1 MVAAVSRLAALLKQ
15 ATAGD
20 VPAPVVTPDPD
31 KAALIKTLV
40 TPRAPRGAEPMP
52 SIAPPLIVPTKGT
65 LAQRETSPQI
75 IDAYR
80 TALELEEA
88 AAASVGSRSS
98 AAGAAAVES
107 ETGLRSLSG
116 SPTSRDD
123 AVSAMRAQPMP
134 NYALAPPLQ
143 VATILGLT
151 EETAKKR
158 RPGQIKP
165 MREESWRIP
174 AEVTINA
181 RMIAFAF
188 AALALFLLIILLLF

>member
-88 AAASVGSRSS
+88 AAASVGSRSL

-107 ETGLRSLSG
+107 ETGPRSLSG

-165 MREESWRIP
+165 MCEESWRIP

>member
-1 MVAAVSRLAALLKQ
+1 MVAAVPRLAALLKQ

-107 ETGLRSLSG
+107 ETGPRSLSG

-158 RPGQIKP
+158 RRGQIKP
-165 MREESWRIP
+165 MCEESWRIP
-174 AEVTINA
+174 AEVTISA

>member
-1 MVAAVSRLAALLKQ
+1 MVVAVSRLAALLKQ

-20 VPAPVVTPDPD
+20 VPAPVARPDPD

-40 TPRAPRGAEPMP
+40 TPLAPRGAEPMP

-65 LAQRETSPQI
+65 LAQKEASPQI

-80 TALELEEA
+80 VALELDE
-88 AAASVGSRSS
+88 AAASVSPRSS
-98 AAGAAAVES
+98 TASAAAVET

-116 SPTSRDD
+116 LPTSRDD
-123 AVSAMRAQPMP
+123 AVSGMRAQPMP

-143 VATILGLT
+143 TATVLGLT
-151 EETAKKR
+151 DETAKKR
-158 RPGQIKP
+158 RPGQVKP

-174 AEVTINA
+174 AEVTISA